1 MAPLSPL
8 VCAARGAAQLC
19 LLTSVSSP
27 VTPGSATK
35 RSFFSRSEFSPQ
47 SSAWSS
53 PCLQSME
60 AQLCCA
66 VLSHSAVPDSATPM
80 DCSPPG
86 SSVHEI
92 LQARKLER
100 VAFPPPGN
108 LPNSG
113 IEPRSP
119 TLQVDSLPAGP
130 PGKPQ
135 IQLEDGWTPVLQW
148 SPLSTQ
154 MRLSVLTR
162 VRLFATQWT
171 VACQAPLSMRFCRQE
186 YWSGLPF
193 LLQGNLPDPGTE
205 PSVS

>member
-1 MAPLSPL
+1 MKLKDTCSL
-8 VCAARGAAQLC
+8 EESVKVTQSCLTLC
-19 LLTSVSSP
+19 N
-27 VTPGSATK
+27 
-35 RSFFSRSEFSPQ
+35 
-47 SSAWSS
+47 
-53 PCLQSME
+53 
-60 AQLCCA
+60 
-66 VLSHSAVPDSATPM
+66 PM
-80 DCSPPG
+80 GCSLPG

-92 LQARKLER
+92 PQARILEW
-100 VAFPPPGN
+100 VAIPYSRG
-108 LPNSG
+108 SSQ
-113 IEPRSP
+113 RRDQ
-119 TLQVDSLPAGP
+119 TQVSYIAG
-130 PGKPQ
+130 GFFTSWATREAAE

-186 YWSGLPF
+186 YWSGLPS